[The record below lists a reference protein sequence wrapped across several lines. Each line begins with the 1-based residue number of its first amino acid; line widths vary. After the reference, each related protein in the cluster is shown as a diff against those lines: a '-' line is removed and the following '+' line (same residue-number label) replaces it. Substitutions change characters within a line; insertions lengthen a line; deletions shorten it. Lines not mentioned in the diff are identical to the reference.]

1 MAITLRRENPVVKNP
16 EIQSWDPFREMQ
28 SLLRFDPFRE
38 MPRLFNYNYN
48 IPEIAFAPAFEVKE
62 TKDAFIFKA
71 DIPGVKEND
80 LEVNVT
86 GERLV
91 ISGKRE
97 EEKKE
102 ENETVY
108 TWERSYGAF
117 TRSFM
122 LPQGVDTAHA
132 RAELKEGVLS
142 LVLPK
147 LPEVQPKKIA
157 VKSEKVK
164 A

>member
-1 MAITLRRENPVVKNP
+1 VAITLRTENPAKQ
-16 EIQSWDPFREMQ
+16 EIQAWDPFREMQ
-28 SLLRFDPFRE
+28 ALLRFDPFRE
-38 MPRLFNYNYN
+38 MRPFFGGYALPDMAFN
-48 IPEIAFAPAFEVKE
+48 PAFEVKE
-62 TKDAFIFKA
+62 TKDAFLFKA
-71 DIPGVKEND
+71 DLPGVKESD
-80 LEVNVT
+80 LEVTVT
-86 GERLV
+86 GDRLV

-97 EEKKE
+97 DEKKE
-102 ENETVY
+102 KNETLY
-108 TWERSYGAF
+108 TYERSYGAF

-122 LPQGVDTAHA
+122 LPQGADTTHAH
-132 RAELKEGVLS
+132 AELKDGVLT

>member
-1 MAITLRRENPVVKNP
+1 MAITLRRETPAKAQEV
-16 EIQSWDPFREMQ
+16 QAWDPFREMQ

-38 MPRLFNYNYN
+38 MRPFFNNYPA
-48 IPEIAFAPAFEVKE
+48 PEVAFNPAFEVKE
-62 TKDAFIFKA
+62 TKEAFLFKA
-71 DIPGVKEND
+71 DLPGVKEPD
-80 LEVNVT
+80 LEVSVT
-86 GERLV
+86 GDRLI

-97 EEKKE
+97 EEKQE
-102 ENETVY
+102 QSETLY

-122 LPQGVDTAHA
+122 LPQGVDLEHA

>member
-1 MAITLRRENPVVKNP
+1 MAITLRRESQPKQ

-38 MPRLFNYNYN
+38 MRPFFGNYTLPEVTFN
-48 IPEIAFAPAFEVKE
+48 PAFEVKE
-62 TKDAFIFKA
+62 TKDSFIFKA
-71 DIPGVKEND
+71 DIPGVKEPD
-80 LEVNVT
+80 LDVSVT
-86 GERLV
+86 GDRLV

-102 ENETVY
+102 ENETLY

-117 TRSFM
+117 SRSFM

-132 RAELKEGVLS
+132 RAELKEGVLT

>member
-28 SLLRFDPFRE
+28 SMLRFDPFRE
-38 MPRLFNYNYN
+38 LPRFFNYNL
-48 IPEIAFAPAFEVKE
+48 PEAINFAPAFEVKE

-80 LEVNVT
+80 LEVSVT
-86 GERLV
+86 GDRLV

-132 RAELKEGVLS
+132 RAELKEGVLA

>member
-1 MAITLRRENPVVKNP
+1 MAITLRRDNPVKNQ
-16 EIQSWDPFREMQ
+16 EVQQWDPFREMQ

-38 MPRLFNYNYN
+38 MRPFFGNYAYPDLTFN
-48 IPEIAFAPAFEVKE
+48 PAFEVKE

-80 LEVNVT
+80 LEVNIT
-86 GERLV
+86 GDRLM

-108 TWERSYGAF
+108 AWERTYGAF

-122 LPQGVDTAHA
+122 LPHGVDQGHI
-132 RAELKEGVLS
+132 RAELKEGVLT

-147 LPEVQPKKIA
+147 LAEVQPKKIA

>member
-1 MAITLRRENPVVKNP
+1 MAITLRRETPVKN
-16 EIQSWDPFREMQ
+16 QDVQRWDPFREMQ

-38 MPRLFNYNYN
+38 MRPFFGNFAS
-48 IPEIAFAPAFEVKE
+48 PEITFNPAFEVKE

-71 DIPGVKEND
+71 DIPGVKESD
-80 LEVNVT
+80 LDVSIT
-86 GERLV
+86 GDRLL

-102 ENETVY
+102 ENETLY
-108 TWERSYGAF
+108 TWERTYGSF

-122 LPQGVDTAHA
+122 LPQGIDQEHI
-132 RAELKEGVLS
+132 RAELKEGVLT

-147 LPEVQPKKIA
+147 LAEAQPRKIA